1 MTPYPLLLHVNTL
14 APNGVA
20 KGGGALLSC
29 GLEISRVSANI
40 DPSTFSTASP
50 GRVIIGSKAAVASSS
65 SWRLFLEEGLS
76 SRMSFLAV
84 ESPENDNL
92 NAFTEFPS

>member
-1 MTPYPLLLHVNTL
+1 M
-14 APNGVA
+14 
-20 KGGGALLSC
+20 LSC

-50 GRVIIGSKAAVASSS
+50 GRVTIGSKAAGASSS

-92 NAFTEFPS
+92 NAFTKFPSRQRGNRVKETFDVSDRDRGRVLV